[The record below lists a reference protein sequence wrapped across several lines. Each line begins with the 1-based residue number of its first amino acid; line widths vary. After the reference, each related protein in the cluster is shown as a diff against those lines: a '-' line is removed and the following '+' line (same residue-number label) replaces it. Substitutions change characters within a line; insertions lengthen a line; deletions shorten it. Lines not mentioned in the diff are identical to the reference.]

1 MFEKETATMT
11 KKLISIIM
19 ALQVQSFLRGIA
31 DSVDTTGAGSNVSQA
46 VKDSVNTA
54 ADNMDTSN
62 RIQEQTTAVQ
72 KQVKESI
79 LSIAKNAAKKLVS
92 QLKSSVGW
100 FVKMATK

>member
-1 MFEKETATMT
+1 MT

-31 DSVDTTGAGSNVSQA
+31 DSVDTTGADSNVSQA

>member
-1 MFEKETATMT
+1 MT

-79 LSIAKNAAKKLVS
+79 LSIAKNAAKILLS